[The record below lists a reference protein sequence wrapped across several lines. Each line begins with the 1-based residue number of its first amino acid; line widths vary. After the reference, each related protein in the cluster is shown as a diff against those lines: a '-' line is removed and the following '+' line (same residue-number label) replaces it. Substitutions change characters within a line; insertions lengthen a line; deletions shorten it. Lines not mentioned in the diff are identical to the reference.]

1 MAQQLTPGVP
11 VKAMLAKPTKGIA
24 EVLERFAG
32 RLFTLEYKYDGERA
46 QIHVKPDGSVAIFS
60 RNSEN
65 NTQKFPDLIARL
77 PAAFVDVRDC
87 ILDCEVV
94 AYDRATDKILPF
106 QILSTRKRKA
116 VGTED
121 VTVQVCIYAFD
132 LLFLNGRSLLR
143 EPFAARRALMNA
155 HFRAVPA
162 EFMFATHKDSADP
175 EDISLFLNEAIQQSC
190 EGLMVKTLEVEAT
203 YEPDRRSHN
212 WLKVK
217 KDYLE
222 GVGDTLDLVP
232 IGGYHGKGKRT
243 GVYGAY
249 LMACYD
255 PDSEEYQSI
264 CKIGTGFSDEQLE
277 SLATS
282 LNEKRVDSA
291 PVYYKYPEQLACDV
305 WFSPAQVWEVL
316 AADLSI
322 SPAHKAACGRVDET
336 RGIALRF
343 PRLVRVRDD
352 KGPEDATS
360 AEQVAELYQNQA
372 NKQQGDMGGDE
383 Y

>member
-1 MAQQLTPGVP
+1 
-11 VKAMLAKPTKGIA
+11 
-24 EVLERFAG
+24 VL
-32 RLFTLEYKYDGERA
+32 
-46 QIHVKPDGSVAIFS
+46 PDGSIAIFS

-65 NTQKFPDLIARL
+65 NTQKYPDLCARL
-77 PAAFVDVRDC
+77 REAFVDVKSC

-94 AYDRATDKILPF
+94 AFDKVNNKILPF

-116 VGTED
+116 VATD
-121 VTVQVCIYAFD
+121 DIKVDVCIYAFD
-132 LLFLNGRSLLR
+132 LLYLNDKSLLR
-143 EPFAARRALMNA
+143 EPFVTRRDLMNS
-155 HFRAVPA
+155 HFREVHG
-162 EFMFATHKDSADP
+162 EFVFAKHKDSADP
-175 EDISLFLNEAIQQSC
+175 EDIQTFLNEAIQQSC

-203 YEPDRRSHN
+203 YEPDKRSHN

-255 PDSEEYQSI
+255 QDTEEYQSI

-282 LNEKRVDSA
+282 LNEQRLDAA

-305 WFSPAQVWEVL
+305 WFSPSQVWEVL

-322 SPAHKAACGRVDET
+322 SPAHKAALGLVDDS

-343 PRLVRVRDD
+343 PRLIRKRDD

-360 AEQVAELYQNQA
+360 AEQVADMYRSQA
-372 NKQQGDMGGDE
+372 NRQDGDLGDE
-383 Y
+383 